1 MTCSQEGDIDDLIGM
16 LSQIDDAKSRLDAGK
31 KNWFAIQVTARGYLR
46 GRLQRSTMTIRS
58 RDSSE
63 LTAAFLAQSVV
74 RGLESDCLQGV
85 VWGYELMKVDP
96 LLDALRLMG
105 VSVEAEGATTAGAS
119 AHESELIE
127 SGFL

>member
-1 MTCSQEGDIDDLIGM
+1 M
-16 LSQIDDAKSRLDAGK
+16 
-31 KNWFAIQVTARGYLR
+31 
-46 GRLQRSTMTIRS
+46 
-58 RDSSE
+58 
-63 LTAAFLAQSVV
+63 
-74 RGLESDCLQGV
+74 GL
-85 VWGYELMKVDP
+85 ELMKVDP